1 MTDQDLVSNTLK
13 IFAAARESDDGNRCA
28 VSMSPKSREKFNTA
42 LKSVQK
48 SLGSNESLSIRVSE
62 PRALGLNDGVII
74 PPDEFPLGTSP
85 SVIRSAGADRAP
97 LRGTLRVIV
106 VLVDF
111 SDKQMTATQQHFRD
125 LFFAQNGAKKSVR
138 DYYSEVTN
146 GLIDIQGD
154 VVGPFRLPKKLSE
167 YAHGASGMGA
177 ASPNAQ
183 TMARDALNAA
193 DPSVNFTSYDNDGN
207 GFVDAFIVVHAGTG
221 AETNSNPGDIWSHKW
236 VVEGGAQSVD
246 ATKVFGYLTVPEDCK
261 IGVCSHELG
270 HLLFGFPDLYDTD
283 NSSEGIGNWC
293 LMASGSWGG
302 GGDKPCHPSAWCKAN
317 QGWVQIDNRTVNA
330 TIQIPDVKSGHTVYR
345 LWKDGTAGKEY
356 FLVEN
361 RQATGAFDVSI
372 PGSGLL
378 IWHVDENQT
387 NNRDE
392 NHYWVALM
400 QADGKRDLELNHN
413 RGDVGD
419 CWPGTA
425 ANTSF
430 TGSSTPNSKSYAGV
444 ATCVA
449 VTGISAAAATMTATL
464 QVKCGKI
471 IKERKEIIKDKELHK
486 ELRKD
491 IKEHKEFIKDK
502 ELQKELHKDT
512 KDGKEIKEK
521 DFKEHKD
528 VKEGKDFKE
537 IEKNLATEKRLPDKT
552 LVENKLADGKF
563 TEKLADGRPG
573 GLGGGFG
580 GGLGDGGGGTVAEL
594 LARIAALEAAVGGG
608 GGAQGGGPFIGNELR
623 PDLSQGA
630 LAGEDDNGGLN
641 AAMAA
646 GSGQAKRLFDSGS
659 G

>member
-1 MTDQDLVSNTLK
+1 MTDQDLVSNTLN
-13 IFAAARESDDGNRCA
+13 IFAAARDSDDSNRCA
-28 VSMSPKSREKFNTA
+28 VSMSPENREKFNKA
-42 LKSVQK
+42 LKTAQD
-48 SLGSNESLSIRVSE
+48 SLGSNESMVVRVSE

-74 PPDEFPLGTSP
+74 PPEEFPLGTSP

-111 SDKQMTATQQHFRD
+111 SDKPMAATQQHFRD
-125 LFFAQNGAKKSVR
+125 LFFASGGAKKSVR
-138 DYYSEVTN
+138 DYYQEVTN

-154 VVGPFRLPKKLSE
+154 VVGPFRLPQTLAA
-167 YAHGASGMGA
+167 YAHGASGMGGVA
-177 ASPNAQ
+177 PNAQ
-183 TMARDALNAA
+183 TMAFDALIAA
-193 DPSVNFTSYDNDGN
+193 DPSVNFTPYDNDGN

-236 VVEGGAQSVD
+236 TIAGGAKAVD
-246 ATKVFGYLTVPEDCK
+246 STKVFGYLTVPEDCK

-293 LMASGSWGG
+293 LMAAGSWGG
-302 GGDKPCHPSAWCKAN
+302 GGDAPVHPSAWCKAN
-317 QGWVQIDNRTVNA
+317 QGWVQIDNRTANA
-330 TIQIPDVKSGHTVYR
+330 TIQIPDVKSSHTVYR
-345 LWKDGTAGKEY
+345 LWKDGGPGKEY

-378 IWHVDENQT
+378 IWHIDENQT
-387 NNRDE
+387 SNRDE

-413 RGDVGD
+413 RGDNGD
-419 CWPGTA
+419 CWPGAA

-430 TGSSTPNSKSYAGV
+430 TASSTPNSKSYAGV

-449 VTGISAAAATMTATL
+449 VTGISAASATMTATL

-471 IKERKEIIKDKELHK
+471 FKEGKDVIKDKEFAK

-491 IKEHKEFIKDK
+491 TKELAKEHKDIKEKDIKDI
-502 ELQKELHKDT
+502 KD
-512 KDGKEIKEK
+512 KDGKEIKDK
-521 DFKEHKD
+521 DKDKEFKEFKEHDK
-528 VKEGKDFKE
+528 
-537 IEKNLATEKRLPDKT
+537 LQLEKRPDKQ
-552 LVENKLADGKF
+552 LVENKLSDGKF
-563 TEKLADGRPG
+563 SEKLADGRPG
-573 GLGGGFG
+573 GLGGG
-580 GGLGDGGGGTVAEL
+580 LGGGGGGGATIADL
-594 LARIAALEAAVGGG
+594 LARISALEAAVGGA
-608 GGAQGGGPFIGNELR
+608 GAGFERGGPFIGNELR
-623 PDLSQGA
+623 PDLSHGA
-630 LAGEDDNGGLN
+630 MSGEDDNAGLN

-646 GSGQAKRLFDSGS
+646 GSGQAKRLFDSGP